1 MIKFQEPVTF
11 KDVAVVF
18 SQEELG
24 LLDSVQR
31 KLYRD
36 VTLENFRNLVSVGH
50 LFSKPDVISQLEREE
65 QLWMTE
71 IQTQRGGHSA
81 ENCAARVLEGGR
93 NENEMETLGEAGG
106 RCLSLGE
113 LSCWQIRRHVV
124 KVPTRSSSSIATC
137 KAGALADFMDVTLS
151 HSTLILPAKMGRGK
165 QDKKF
170 F

>member
-81 ENCAARVLEGGR
+81 ENCAARVLEGR
-93 NENEMETLGEAGG
+93 E
-106 RCLSLGE
+106 RC
-113 LSCWQIRRHVV
+113 CV
-124 KVPTRSSSSIATC
+124 
-137 KAGALADFMDVTLS
+137 
-151 HSTLILPAKMGRGK
+151 
-165 QDKKF
+165 
-170 F
+170 